1 MHRLGRVENKVHT
14 ADPTVARETA
24 GQGSDNTGVRF
35 CLILI
40 NRYVLV
46 CYDGFEQVIS
56 CNFSLVIYDSNI

>member
-46 CYDGFEQVIS
+46 CYD
-56 CNFSLVIYDSNI
+56 